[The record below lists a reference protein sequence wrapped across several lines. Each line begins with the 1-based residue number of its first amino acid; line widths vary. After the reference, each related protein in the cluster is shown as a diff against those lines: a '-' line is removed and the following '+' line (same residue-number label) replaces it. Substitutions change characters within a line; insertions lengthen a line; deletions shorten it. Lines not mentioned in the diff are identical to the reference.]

1 MWKYNEI
8 DSERRIEIKSDFIFG
23 IILSISIIIV
33 DVFSLISLYS
43 TLVFSW
49 KKTLIVCRIRAR
61 FYDHHKESD
70 HHDDLSSIVL
80 EIDLWILTALCEKV
94 IRSYRRIPRNWI
106 SLTNLV
112 STDKTTRSLIY
123 LFLRFSTY
131 RVSNIDVVFDI
142 KYDND

>member
-1 MWKYNEI
+1 MTMWKYNEI

-23 IILSISIIIV
+23 IILSISIITV
-33 DVFSLISLYS
+33 DVFFSDII
-43 TLVFSW
+43 VFDTW
-49 KKTLIVCRIRAR
+49 KKKLITCRIRAR
-61 FYDHHKESD
+61 FYDHNKKSD

-94 IRSYRRIPRNWI
+94 IRSCRGITRNWI